1 MDFGLLIE
9 QYGYPVLV
17 VGCLLEGE
25 TILALAGFAA
35 RRGHLF
41 LPWVMVVA
49 AISGWIGDQIFFWL
63 GRRHG
68 TLVLQRMPSVAAQAQ
83 RVQRLILRYD
93 AWVIVG
99 VRFAYGLRIAGPV
112 LIGTSGV
119 SAARFAFF
127 NGLGAIL
134 WATIV
139 ASLGWALG
147 AAVESLLNE
156 VHQYEVWLFALIAA
170 VAIGLFLWH
179 RLRDRSQRDRI
190 D

>member
-35 RRGHLF
+35 RRGHLS
-41 LPWVMVVA
+41 LPWVITVA

-63 GRRHG
+63 GRQHG
-68 TLVLQRMPSVAAQAQ
+68 TLILQRMPSVAAQAQ
-83 RVQRLILRYD
+83 RVQRMILRYHE
-93 AWVIVG
+93 WVIVG

-119 SAARFAFF
+119 SARRFAFF
-127 NGLGAIL
+127 NGVGAIL
-134 WATIV
+134 WATLV
-139 ASLGWALG
+139 ASLGWAFG
-147 AAVESLLNE
+147 AAVEHVLDQ

-179 RLRDRSQRDRI
+179 RLRDRSPGDRT